1 MASLSHTMQR
11 KAFSA
16 AIDVALKRLNK
27 DREKGLLQII
37 DLAQRFMGDNFKP
50 EAYEGAKKIVQNP
63 DHKWMKFV
71 NTMLDEWRNYRVIK
85 SRYNI
90 KKESMQTDKG
100 EDWKW
105 QLTAAQSIRNR

>member
-50 EAYEGAKKIVQNP
+50 EAYEGAKKNRSESGSQ
-63 DHKWMKFV
+63 M
-71 NTMLDEWRNYRVIK
+71 DE
-85 SRYNI
+85 
-90 KKESMQTDKG
+90 
-100 EDWKW
+100 
-105 QLTAAQSIRNR
+105 IRKHNA

>member
-37 DLAQRFMGDNFKP
+37 DLAQKFMGDNFKP
-50 EAYEGAKKIVQNP
+50 EVHSLRFSWN
-63 DHKWMKFV
+63 
-71 NTMLDEWRNYRVIK
+71 R
-85 SRYNI
+85 
-90 KKESMQTDKG
+90 
-100 EDWKW
+100 
-105 QLTAAQSIRNR
+105 IRTLQK

>member
-37 DLAQRFMGDNFKP
+37 DLAQRFMGDNFK
-50 EAYEGAKKIVQNP
+50 QNRSESGSQ
-63 DHKWMKFV
+63 M
-71 NTMLDEWRNYRVIK
+71 DE
-85 SRYNI
+85 
-90 KKESMQTDKG
+90 
-100 EDWKW
+100 
-105 QLTAAQSIRNR
+105 IRKHNA

>member
-50 EAYEGAKKIVQNP
+50 EVYEGAKNRSESGSQ
-63 DHKWMKFV
+63 M
-71 NTMLDEWRNYRVIK
+71 DE
-85 SRYNI
+85 
-90 KKESMQTDKG
+90 
-100 EDWKW
+100 
-105 QLTAAQSIRNR
+105 IRKHNA

>member
-37 DLAQRFMGDNFKP
+37 DLAQKFMGDNFKLT
-50 EAYEGAKKIVQNP
+50 KVQ
-63 DHKWMKFV
+63 K
-71 NTMLDEWRNYRVIK
+71 
-85 SRYNI
+85 
-90 KKESMQTDKG
+90 
-100 EDWKW
+100 
-105 QLTAAQSIRNR
+105 QSFRTRITSG

>member
-37 DLAQRFMGDNFKP
+37 DLAQRVMGDNFKP
-50 EAYEGAKKIVQNP
+50 EA
-63 DHKWMKFV
+63 
-71 NTMLDEWRNYRVIK
+71 
-85 SRYNI
+85 
-90 KKESMQTDKG
+90 
-100 EDWKW
+100 
-105 QLTAAQSIRNR
+105 